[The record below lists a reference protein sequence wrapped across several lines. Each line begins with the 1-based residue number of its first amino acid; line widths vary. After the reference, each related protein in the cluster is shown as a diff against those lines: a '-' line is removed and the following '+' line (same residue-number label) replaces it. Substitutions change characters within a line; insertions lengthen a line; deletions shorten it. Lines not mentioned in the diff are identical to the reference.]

1 MVAGFTDLYG
11 VTWPSLTLGGLC
23 NVTPLQDMC
32 YRSFLIKKA
41 AVFEAIDFVSFIKK
55 VTRSLA

>member
-11 VTWPSLTLGGLC
+11 VTWPSLTLGGLR

-32 YRSFLIKKA
+32 YQSFLIKKT
-41 AVFEAIDFVSFIKK
+41 AVFEAIDFLSFIKK
-55 VTRSLA
+55 RTRFLA